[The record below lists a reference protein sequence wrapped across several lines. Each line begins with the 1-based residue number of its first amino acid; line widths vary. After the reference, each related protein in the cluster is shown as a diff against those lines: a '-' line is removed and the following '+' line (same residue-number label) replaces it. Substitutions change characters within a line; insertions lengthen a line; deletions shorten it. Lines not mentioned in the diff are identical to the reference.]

1 MDAIL
6 KTENLGVGYGRRTIL
21 HNINLEVAPGSL
33 TALIGANGSGK
44 STLLR
49 TLSGAQAPTAGTVSI
64 GGTALCGLGKQKL
77 ARRLAM
83 VFTDRTGA
91 GALTV
96 RETVEIGRHPYT
108 GPFGRLGPKDK
119 EAVAEA
125 LASVGMETY
134 ADRLL
139 GTLSDGERQKV
150 MLARALAQ
158 DTPLIILDEPT
169 AFLDVAGRLEINRLL
184 RQLADKGR
192 SIILSTHDI
201 ASSVDAADTLWIVDC
216 ENRHVHSAAKHT
228 AIQSGLLDR
237 AFPAL
242 RFDAST
248 LSFKQSV

>member
-158 DTPLIILDEPT
+158 DTPLINLDEPT
-169 AFLDVAGRLEINRLL
+169 AILDDAGRLEINRLL
-184 RQLADKGR
+184 RQ
-192 SIILSTHDI
+192 
-201 ASSVDAADTLWIVDC
+201 
-216 ENRHVHSAAKHT
+216 
-228 AIQSGLLDR
+228 
-237 AFPAL
+237 
-242 RFDAST
+242 
-248 LSFKQSV
+248 

>member
-96 RETVEIGRHPYT
+96 RETV
-108 GPFGRLGPKDK
+108 
-119 EAVAEA
+119 
-125 LASVGMETY
+125 
-134 ADRLL
+134 
-139 GTLSDGERQKV
+139 
-150 MLARALAQ
+150 
-158 DTPLIILDEPT
+158 
-169 AFLDVAGRLEINRLL
+169 
-184 RQLADKGR
+184 
-192 SIILSTHDI
+192 
-201 ASSVDAADTLWIVDC
+201 
-216 ENRHVHSAAKHT
+216 
-228 AIQSGLLDR
+228 
-237 AFPAL
+237 
-242 RFDAST
+242 
-248 LSFKQSV
+248 